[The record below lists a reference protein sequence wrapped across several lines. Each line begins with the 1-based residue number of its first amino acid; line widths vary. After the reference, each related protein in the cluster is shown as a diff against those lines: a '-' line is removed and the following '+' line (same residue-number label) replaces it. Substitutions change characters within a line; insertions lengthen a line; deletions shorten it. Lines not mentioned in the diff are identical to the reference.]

1 MNAFPWTVYFI
12 LLAAGLLG
20 SAAVIPYALAIN
32 PKAVALMK
40 ENASGISQPGKQRLA
55 TPVLVLISGLQSLV
69 LIGLATFLGLLAAGQ
84 VGLGTPTLQAG
95 LEGRP
100 VMETIMAWAPA
111 SVLLGLTAGVVMLV
125 LEGCYFMPR
134 IPRALASLDSKTAF
148 WKRVL
153 ACFYGGIV
161 EEILLRLFLMSALVW
176 LFGLFWKT
184 DVGQPAPGAFWL
196 ANILA
201 AVLFGASHLPA
212 TTLIAT
218 LTPTVVAR
226 ALLLNAVAGATC
238 GYLYMRYGLEAA
250 MLSHFSLD
258 ILLHLIATPFMRRRA
273 NSLPRDSVPQAT

>member
-12 LLAAGLLG
+12 LLAAGLFG
-20 SAAVIPYALAIN
+20 SVAVIPYALAIN
-32 PKAVALMK
+32 PKAVAMLK
-40 ENASGISQPGKQRLA
+40 ENVSGIGQPGKQRWPM
-55 TPVLVLISGLQSLV
+55 PVLVLISGLQSLA
-69 LIGLATFLGLLAAGQ
+69 LIGLATYLGLLAAGQ
-84 VGLGTPTLQAG
+84 VGLGTPILQAA

-100 VMETIMAWAPA
+100 VMETIMAWAPG
-111 SVLLGLTAGVVMLV
+111 SVLLGLAAGVVMLV
-125 LEGCYFMPR
+125 LEGAYFMPR
-134 IPRALASLDSKTAF
+134 IPRSLAGLDSQTAF

-153 ACFYGGIV
+153 ACVYGGIV

-176 LFGLFWKT
+176 VFGLFWKT
-184 DVGQPAPGAFWL
+184 PAGQAPPGAFWL

-212 TTLIAT
+212 TTLIAK
-218 LTPTVVAR
+218 LTPAVVAR
-226 ALLLNAVAGATC
+226 ALLLNAIAGVVC

-273 NSLPRDSVPQAT
+273 NSLPYDPVPQPA

>member
-1 MNAFPWTVYFI
+1 MNAFPWTIYFI

-20 SAAVIPYALAIN
+20 SVAVIPYALAIN
-32 PKAVALMK
+32 PKAAAMMK
-40 ENASGISQPGKQRLA
+40 ENVSGISQPGIQRWPM
-55 TPVLVLISGLQSLV
+55 PVLVLISGLQSLV
-69 LIGLATFLGLLAAGQ
+69 LIGLATYLGLLAAGQ
-84 VGLGTPTLQAG
+84 VGLGTPILQAA

-111 SVLLGLTAGVVMLV
+111 SALLGLAAGVVMLV
-125 LEGCYFMPR
+125 LEWAYFMPR
-134 IPRALASLDSKTAF
+134 IPRSLASLDSQTVF

-176 LFGLFWKT
+176 VFGLFWKT
-184 DVGQPAPGAFWL
+184 PASLAAPGAFWL

-212 TTLIAT
+212 TTLTAK
-218 LTPTVVAR
+218 LTPVVVAR
-226 ALLLNAVAGATC
+226 ALLLNAIAGVVC

-258 ILLHLIATPFMRRRA
+258 IVLHLIATPFMRRRA
-273 NSLPRDSVPQAT
+273 NSLPRDPVPQPA